1 MLYKRTIYNKL
12 KQLEETFPVILIT
25 GPRQVGKSLVL
36 QEFGKERMDYV
47 SFDDLL
53 ARQEAKND
61 PKLFLE
67 KYKLPLIIDEIQ
79 YVPELLSY
87 IKLKVD
93 ANRRNGMFFLTGSQK
108 FRLMRGVAESLAG
121 RIAIVDLLGLSI
133 KEIQGRAEES
143 KPFFPLKRYDDVKP
157 MGIKDVY
164 QKIWRGSFPELYK
177 NPNVEWND
185 FYSAYVKTYIERDI
199 RDLKQVADEGLFM
212 LFLQV
217 VAARTGQLINY
228 ENIANEVGV
237 SQPTIKQWISLL
249 ETSGI
254 IYILRPYFNSSR
266 KRLVKTAK
274 LYFLDTGLCAYL
286 SGWNTPEVMEK
297 GAMAGEF
304 FETYVVSEIIKSYWH
319 NGKDLRHFYFY
330 RDANQKEI
338 DILMEQNFTL
348 YPIEIKKK
356 SNPDKSDIKAFSTLE
371 SLGKEVGQGAV
382 ICLCDDWGFIT
393 EKVSKV
399 NVGAI

>member
-1 MLYKRTIYNKL
+1 MLYKRTIYSKL

-25 GPRQVGKSLVL
+25 GPRQAGKSLVL
-36 QEFGKERMDYV
+36 QEFGKGRMDYV

-297 GAMAGEF
+297 GAMSGAF